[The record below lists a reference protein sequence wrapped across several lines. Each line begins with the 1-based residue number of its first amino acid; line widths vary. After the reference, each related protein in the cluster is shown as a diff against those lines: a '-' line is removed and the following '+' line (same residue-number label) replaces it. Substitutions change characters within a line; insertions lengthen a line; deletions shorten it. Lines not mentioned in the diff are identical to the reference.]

1 MTCNNWGRVANRRR
15 FATTAFARAHNARRC
30 APAQVGQLRRQF
42 DRHRLGAPDPPA
54 MGRKQPC
61 IHLLMMGK
69 RAVNPLQRYRPPQ
82 QIEVFILPAAG
93 PTSSS
98 TSLALKR
105 P

>member
-1 MTCNNWGRVANRRR
+1 
-15 FATTAFARAHNARRC
+15 
-30 APAQVGQLRRQF
+30 
-42 DRHRLGAPDPPA
+42 
-54 MGRKQPC
+54 
-61 IHLLMMGK
+61 MMGK

-93 PTSSS
+93 STSAS